1 MENNLAIEL
10 TNSIEKKEKKRAEK
24 KNFEVNGI
32 PLEFRKLSQAEQ
44 REYYGKFTEA
54 LTSGGAEDMID
65 ICTSVIYECCPSL
78 QDPELHRING
88 VTDPI
93 DIVRKLLNVREI
105 DILGGKLFD
114 WMEFLGGDE
123 VAEKN

>member
-1 MENNLAIEL
+1 
-10 TNSIEKKEKKRAEK
+10 
-24 KNFEVNGI
+24 
-32 PLEFRKLSQAEQ
+32 
-44 REYYGKFTEA
+44 
-54 LTSGGAEDMID
+54 MID
-65 ICTSVIYECCPSL
+65 ICTSVIYECCPAL

-105 DILGGKLFD
+105 DVLGGKLFD

>member
-44 REYYGKFTEA
+44 RE
-54 LTSGGAEDMID
+54 
-65 ICTSVIYECCPSL
+65 
-78 QDPELHRING
+78 
-88 VTDPI
+88 
-93 DIVRKLLNVREI
+93 
-105 DILGGKLFD
+105 
-114 WMEFLGGDE
+114 
-123 VAEKN
+123 